1 MRLRLS
7 LMMFLQFFVWGA
19 WFVTLGTFLGLG
31 LSASGSQISLAYL
44 TQSLG
49 AIIAP
54 LIIGLI
60 ADQFFSA
67 QKILAVLHLAGAVL
81 LWLASDASAFGSFF
95 PLILAYMVLYM
106 PTLALVNSVSFRQ
119 MSDPERQFPGVRVLG
134 TIGWIIAGL
143 IIGWLGWEQG
153 GELSLTFKMAAV
165 ASLILGLFSFTLP
178 ATPPTRRGEKSSLR
192 EMLGLEALG
201 LLKSRS
207 YLVFFLS
214 SIAICVPLAFYYNF
228 TNLFLNESGVQ
239 AAAAVQSLGQV
250 SEVLVPPAA
259 AVPAE
264 ASGCEEDLG
273 GRYGGLGV
281 AVHLLWLR

>member
-1 MRLRLS
+1 MTPVTPSLSDKLSPAMRLRLS

-106 PTLALVNSVSFRQ
+106 PTLALVNSS
-119 MSDPERQFPGVRVLG
+119 P
-134 TIGWIIAGL
+134 
-143 IIGWLGWEQG
+143 
-153 GELSLTFKMAAV
+153 
-165 ASLILGLFSFTLP
+165 
-178 ATPPTRRGEKSSLR
+178 
-192 EMLGLEALG
+192 
-201 LLKSRS
+201 
-207 YLVFFLS
+207 
-214 SIAICVPLAFYYNF
+214 
-228 TNLFLNESGVQ
+228 SG
-239 AAAAVQSLGQV
+239 
-250 SEVLVPPAA
+250 
-259 AVPAE
+259 
-264 ASGCEEDLG
+264 
-273 GRYGGLGV
+273 R
-281 AVHLLWLR
+281 